1 MGSGIVERRTL
12 RVLAAAVVSCCL
24 WLGPRAHAQE
34 IDAEQAAGES
44 ENSPEDRSAVD
55 RAREH
60 YRSGMSRFDAHDYR
74 TAIAEFHLAARLV
87 PSADLWFNI
96 ARAHEEVGEQLL
108 AVEHY
113 QLYLR
118 DRVDP
123 PDREAV
129 EARIASLQQR
139 ADEARAAAEHAPT
152 TGTLRLSANLEGAR
166 VFLDGR
172 EIGVSP
178 LTDPMEL
185 SPGRHELAL
194 ERDGYLP
201 FRSTVRLEAGLTTA
215 AYADLQPATGY
226 RAVRGRRLWTWIAG
240 GLAVAGGGAAIGLG
254 VHARGFQDENRVEA
268 RRWARYSD
276 IALGSAVVM
285 ALTSVILYFV
295 EGRAIETER
304 FEGPENS
311 AP

>member
-1 MGSGIVERRTL
+1 ML
-12 RVLAAAVVSCCL
+12 RLLAMLLGGCALGAAQ
-24 WLGPRAHAQE
+24 GAYAQE
-34 IDAEQAAGES
+34 PTPAETS
-44 ENSPEDRSAVD
+44 PPDENNPENRSAVD
-55 RAREH
+55 QAREH
-60 YRSGMSRFDAHDYR
+60 YRSGMTHFDAHDYR
-74 TAIAEFHLAARLV
+74 GAIAEFHLAARLV

-96 ARAHEEVGEQLL
+96 ARAHEEVGELL
-108 AVEHY
+108 PAVEHY

-139 ADEARAAAEHAPT
+139 ADEARLAAERAPT
-152 TGTLRLSANLEGAR
+152 TGTLRLSSNLEGALVR
-166 VFLDGR
+166 LDGR
-172 EIGVSP
+172 DIGRSP
-178 LTDPMEL
+178 LTEPMEL

-194 ERDGYLP
+194 ELDGYLP

-254 VHARGFQDENRVEA
+254 VHAAGLRDENLTDA

-295 EGRAIETER
+295 EGRAVETER
-304 FEGPENS
+304 FEGPEDS

>member
-1 MGSGIVERRTL
+1 MLRLSAILVFASTL
-12 RVLAAAVVSCCL
+12 TFGADAS
-24 WLGPRAHAQE
+24 AQE
-34 IDAEQAAGES
+34 VDPSPEEQH
-44 ENSPEDRSAVD
+44 SPEDRSAVD
-55 RAREH
+55 QAREH
-60 YRSGMSRFDAHDYR
+60 YRTGMSRFDAHDYR
-74 TAIAEFHLAARLV
+74 SAIAEFHLAARLV

-96 ARAHEEVGEQLL
+96 ARAHEEMGELAP

-123 PDREAV
+123 PDRQAIQ
-129 EARIASLQQR
+129 ARIASLQRR
-139 ADEARAAAEHAPT
+139 AEEAREAAERAPT
-152 TGTLRLSANLEGAR
+152 TGTLRLSSNLEGAR
-166 VFLDGR
+166 ILLDGQ
-172 EIGVSP
+172 EIGHSP
-178 LTDPMEL
+178 LTAPMEL

-194 ERDGYLP
+194 EHDGYLP

-226 RAVRGRRLWTWIAG
+226 RAVRGRRIWTWITG
-240 GLAVAGGGAAIGLG
+240 GLAVAGGAAAIGVG
-254 VHARGFQDENRVEA
+254 AHARGLRDENLGDA

-304 FEGPENS
+304 FEGPEES

>member
-1 MGSGIVERRTL
+1 MLMGGCAFV
-12 RVLAAAVVSCCL
+12 AAQA
-24 WLGPRAHAQE
+24 AHAQE
-34 IDAEQAAGES
+34 AAESAEERAPE
-44 ENSPEDRSAVD
+44 ENTPENRSAVEQ
-55 RAREH
+55 AREH
-60 YRSGMSRFDAHDYR
+60 YRAGMTRFDAHDYR
-74 TAIAEFHLAARLV
+74 SAIAEFHLAARLV

-96 ARAHEEVGEQLL
+96 ARAHEEVGELL
-108 AVEHY
+108 PAVDHY

-129 EARIASLQQR
+129 EARIASLRQR
-139 ADEARAAAEHAPT
+139 AEEARLAAERAPT
-152 TGTLRLSANLEGAR
+152 TGTLRLSSNMEGAR
-166 VFLDGR
+166 VRLDGR
-172 EIGVSP
+172 DIGRSP
-178 LTDPMEL
+178 LTEPMEL
-185 SPGRHELAL
+185 APGRHELAL
-194 ERDGYLP
+194 ELDGYLP

-254 VHARGFQDENRVEA
+254 VHAAGLRDENLTDA
-268 RRWARYSD
+268 RRWAGYSD

-295 EGRAIETER
+295 EGRAVETER
-304 FEGPENS
+304 FEGPEDS

>member
-1 MGSGIVERRTL
+1 ML
-12 RVLAAAVVSCCL
+12 RLLAMLLCGYSLGAASSVNAQDAAA
-24 WLGPRAHAQE
+24 
-34 IDAEQAAGES
+34 AEPAPEE
-44 ENSPEDRSAVD
+44 ENTPEDRSAVD
-55 RAREH
+55 QAREH
-60 YRSGMSRFDAHDYR
+60 YRTGMTRFDAHDYR
-74 TAIAEFHLAARLV
+74 SAIAEFHLAARLV

-96 ARAHEEVGEQLL
+96 ARAHEEVGELL
-108 AVEHY
+108 QAVEHY
-113 QLYLR
+113 QFYLR

-123 PDREAV
+123 PDRQAV

-139 ADEARAAAEHAPT
+139 AEEARAALERAPT
-152 TGTLRLSANLEGAR
+152 TGTLRLSSN
-166 VFLDGR
+166 LDGALVR
-172 EIGVSP
+172 LDGQDIGRSP

-194 ERDGYLP
+194 ELDGYLP

-215 AYADLQPATGY
+215 AYADLQPATRY

-240 GLAVAGGGAAIGLG
+240 GLAVAGAGATIGLG
-254 VHARGFQDENRVEA
+254 VHAAGLRDENLGDA

-295 EGRAIETER
+295 EGRAVETER
-304 FEGPENS
+304 FEGPEDS

>member
-1 MGSGIVERRTL
+1 MLRLLAILMSGS
-12 RVLAAAVVSCCL
+12 AVVFASTV
-24 WLGPRAHAQE
+24 RAQE
-34 IDAEQAAGES
+34 TDSQPETSAEE
-44 ENSPEDRSAVD
+44 ENTPENRSAVEQ
-55 RAREH
+55 AREH
-60 YRSGMSRFDAHDYR
+60 YRSGMTHFDAHDYR
-74 TAIAEFHLAARLV
+74 SAIAEFHLAARLV

-96 ARAHEEVGEQLL
+96 ARAHEEVGELL
-108 AVEHY
+108 PAVEHY

-139 ADEARAAAEHAPT
+139 AEEARLAAERAPT
-152 TGTLRLSANLEGAR
+152 TGTLRLSSNLDGAQVR
-166 VFLDGR
+166 LDGR
-172 EIGVSP
+172 DIGRSP

-194 ERDGYLP
+194 ELDGYLP

-240 GLAVAGGGAAIGLG
+240 GLAVAGGAAAIGLG
-254 VHARGFQDENRVEA
+254 VHAAGLRDENLTDA

-295 EGRAIETER
+295 EGRAVETER
-304 FEGPENS
+304 FEGPEDS

>member
-1 MGSGIVERRTL
+1 MIGGIVKHWIL
-12 RVLAAAVVSCCL
+12 RLLAIWACGLSLPAT
-24 WLGPRAHAQE
+24 AEAQE
-34 IDAEQAAGES
+34 AESEPEQASDGPQ
-44 ENSPEDRSAVD
+44 NPEDRSAVD

-60 YRSGMSRFDAHDYR
+60 YRSGMTHFDAHDYR
-74 TAIAEFHLAARLV
+74 SAIAEFHLAARLV

-96 ARAHEEVGEQLL
+96 ARAHEEVGELL
-108 AVEHY
+108 PAVEHY
-113 QLYLR
+113 QFYLR

-123 PDREAV
+123 PDRQAV

-139 ADEARAAAEHAPT
+139 AEEARAADERAPT
-152 TGTLRLSANLEGAR
+152 TGTLRLTSNLEGALIR
-166 VFLDGR
+166 LDGR
-172 EIGVSP
+172 DIGHSP
-178 LTDPMEL
+178 LTEPMEL

-194 ERDGYLP
+194 EHDGYLP

-226 RAVRGRRLWTWIAG
+226 RAVRGRRVWTWITG
-240 GLAVAGGGAAIGLG
+240 GLAIAGGAAAIGLG
-254 VHARGFQDENRVEA
+254 VHAGGLRDENLDDA

-295 EGRAIETER
+295 EGRAVETER
-304 FEGPENS
+304 FEGPEETT
-311 AP
+311 P

>member
-1 MGSGIVERRTL
+1 MLRLLAMLLCGYSLGFTSGVVAQDPE
-12 RVLAAAVVSCCL
+12 AAESA
-24 WLGPRAHAQE
+24 PE
-34 IDAEQAAGES
+34 EQ
-44 ENSPEDRSAVD
+44 NTPEDRSAVD
-55 RAREH
+55 QAREH
-60 YRSGMSRFDAHDYR
+60 YRTGMTRFDAHDYR
-74 TAIAEFHLAARLV
+74 SAIAEFHLAARLV

-96 ARAHEEVGEQLL
+96 ARAHEEVGELL
-108 AVEHY
+108 PAVEHY
-113 QLYLR
+113 QFYLR

-123 PDREAV
+123 PDRQAV
-129 EARIASLQQR
+129 EARIASLQAR
-139 ADEARAAAEHAPT
+139 AEEARAALERAPT
-152 TGTLRLSANLEGAR
+152 TGTLRLSSN
-166 VFLDGR
+166 LDGALVR
-172 EIGVSP
+172 LDGQDIGRSP

-194 ERDGYLP
+194 ELDGYLP

-215 AYADLQPATGY
+215 AYADLQPATHY

-240 GLAVAGGGAAIGLG
+240 GLAVAGAGAAIGLG
-254 VHARGFQDENRVEA
+254 VHAAGLRDENLADA

-295 EGRAIETER
+295 EGRAVETER
-304 FEGPENS
+304 FEGPEDS